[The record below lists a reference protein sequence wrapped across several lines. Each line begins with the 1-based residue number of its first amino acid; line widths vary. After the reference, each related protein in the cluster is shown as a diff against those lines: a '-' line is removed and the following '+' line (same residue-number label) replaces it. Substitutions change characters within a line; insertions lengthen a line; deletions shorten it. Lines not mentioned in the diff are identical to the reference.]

1 MKLRLTGKGFE
12 NYTGQMGIHYFQN
25 GLSISDVRP
34 VDGMRIAGTIGAKWE
49 DGTTANVGEIYA
61 GHLQTP
67 APTGLD
73 EVRKDPLAVV
83 VGTSDASQVILQSNF
98 IAQAQF
104 KAEGVDVP
112 TATQSAAAS
121 SVDVANPS
129 HPDMDVKY
137 TREQLEAV
145 VDESG
150 LVGLREIG
158 ATVGVKAGSINDLID
173 RILEVAGEKAEE
185 AE

>member
-1 MKLRLTGKGFE
+1 MKLRLTGAGFD

-25 GLSISDVRP
+25 GLSISDVLP

-49 DGTTANVGEIYA
+49 DGSVANVGEIYA
-61 GHLQTP
+61 SHLQTP

-73 EVRKDPLAVV
+73 QTRRDPLSVV
-83 VGTSDASQVILQSNF
+83 VGTSNASQAILQSNF

-112 TATQSAAAS
+112 TATQPTAVSG
-121 SVDVANPS
+121 VGVADSFDSNV
-129 HPDMDVKY
+129 DVKY

-145 VDESG
+145 VDEGG
-150 LVGLREIG
+150 LTGLREIG
-158 ATVGVKAGSINDLID
+158 AKVGVKAGSINDLID

-185 AE
+185 VE